1 MAYQSPIKSVL
12 KKTREAFKPPPRLTV
27 TEWAD
32 DYRMLSSEASAMAGK
47 YYSSFAPYQKGIMD
61 SLSDRK
67 IKRTVLMCSAQVGKS
82 EILLNMAGYIMSYSP
97 SPLLVMLPTLSMAQ
111 AWSKERLAPMLR
123 DTPVLRGKVKDPRSR
138 EANNT
143 TLSKQ
148 FPGGFINIIASNS
161 PSSISSRPV
170 KVVLMD
176 EVSRF
181 GETSEGSS
189 VELAIKRTTAFPN
202 AKVVMVSTPTIK
214 DHCQIETQYEMSNK
228 SEYHVPCYH
237 CEEMQTLRW
246 EKVIYDEE
254 NLDMVQM
261 ACEHCGAMMDEGK
274 KTWMLKR
281 GKWIA
286 KDKEKTTAGF
296 HLNELYSPF
305 RSWKETVE
313 DYLNAKQ
320 NPEMMKVWV
329 NTSLG
334 LPYEGEHEKIEA
346 EDLANKTERFDE
358 KLIPSRSLFMTA
370 GIDTQAD
377 RLEVSTFSWGVAEN
391 GETDECFVIS
401 HKIFW
406 GLTSDR
412 DVWRELDEYLKT
424 VFPTEDGR
432 TLKIASAC
440 VDTGGSSTQSVYYYL
455 RGKARKKIF
464 GIKGSSEQ
472 GKPLVNKP
480 TFIQRYNI
488 PLFIIGVDT
497 GKDWLF
503 ARLKADNLIHF
514 SDSLDHEY
522 FLQLASEK
530 KKVIMRN
537 GRQAFRYV
545 KTRKRNETLDCFLY
559 GMCAKE
565 ILNPNY
571 EILLKRKTQT
581 PVDDDNDDAPRRPTR
596 RPRLSK
602 KFI

>member
-1 MAYQSPIKSVL
+1 MAYRSPIKNVL
-12 KKTREAFKPPPRLTV
+12 KKTFEAFKPPPRLTV

-32 DYRMLSSEASAMAGK
+32 EYRMLSSEASAMAGK
-47 YYSSFAPYQKGIMD
+47 YYSSFAPYQQGIMD
-61 SLSDRK
+61 SLTDRK

-82 EILLNMAGYIMSYSP
+82 EILLNMTGYIMSYNP

-123 DTPVLRGKVKDPRSR
+123 DTPILRGKVKDPRSR

-148 FPGGFINIIASNS
+148 YPGGFINIIASNS

-181 GETSEGSS
+181 GETAEGSS

-202 AKVVMVSTPTIK
+202 AKIVMVSTPTIK

-228 SEYHVPCYH
+228 SQYYVPCQH
-237 CEEMQTLRW
+237 CNHKQTLDWSR
-246 EKVIYDEE
+246 VIYDEE
-254 NLDMVQM
+254 NTEVVNI
-261 ACEHCGAMMDEGK
+261 ACESCGGLMEESK

-281 GKWIA
+281 GEWIA
-286 KDKEKTTAGF
+286 EHDDRSTAGF
-296 HLNELYSPF
+296 HINELYSPF
-305 RSWKETVE
+305 RTWKETVD

-329 NTSLG
+329 NTALG

-346 EDLANKTERFDE
+346 EDLEGKVERFDE
-358 KLIPSRSLFMTA
+358 KLIPERSLFMTA
-370 GIDTQAD
+370 GIDTQLD
-377 RLEVSTFSWGVAEN
+377 RLEVSTMSWGVTES
-391 GETDECFVIS
+391 GEPDEVFVIS

-412 DVWRELDEYLKT
+412 QVWRELDEYLKT
-424 VFPTEDGR
+424 TFTTEDGR
-432 TLKIASAC
+432 KLKIASAC

-455 RGKARKKIF
+455 RGKARRKIF

-488 PLFIIGVDT
+488 PLFVIGVDT
-497 GKDWLF
+497 GKDWLY

-514 SDSLDHEY
+514 SDSLDPEY

-537 GRQAFRYV
+537 GRQTFRYV

-559 GMCAKE
+559 SMTAKE

-571 EILLKRKTQT
+571 EKMLARKDK
-581 PVDDDNDDAPRRPTR
+581 PVKKDDDEQPKRPMRRQR
-596 RPRLSK
+596 FRK

>member
-1 MAYQSPIKSVL
+1 MAYQSPIKNVL
-12 KKTREAFKPPPRLTV
+12 KKTLKAFEPPPRLSV
-27 TEWAD
+27 TEWSD
-32 DYRMLSSEASAMAGK
+32 EYRVLSSEASAMAGK

-61 SLSDRK
+61 SLTDRK

-82 EILLNMAGYIMSYSP
+82 EILLNMTGYIMSYNP

-148 FPGGFINIIASNS
+148 YPGGFINIIASNS

-181 GETSEGSS
+181 GETAEGSS

-202 AKVVMVSTPTIK
+202 AKIVMVSTPTIK

-228 SEYHVPCYH
+228 SQYHIPCHH
-237 CEEMQTLRW
+237 CNAMQTLDWSR
-246 EKVIYDEE
+246 VIYDEE
-254 NLDMVQM
+254 NLDAVHI
-261 ACEHCGAMMDEGK
+261 ACEHCGAMMEESK
-274 KTWMLKR
+274 KTWMLKH
-281 GKWIA
+281 GEWIA
-286 KDKEKTTAGF
+286 EHEDRQTAGF
-296 HLNELYSPF
+296 HINELYSPF
-305 RSWKETVE
+305 RSWRETVE

-329 NTSLG
+329 NTALG

-346 EDLANKTERFDE
+346 GDLEGKVERFDE
-358 KLIPSRSLFMTA
+358 KLIPERSLFMTA
-370 GIDTQAD
+370 GIDTQMD
-377 RLEVSTFSWGVAEN
+377 RLEVSTMSWSVAEN
-391 GETDECFVIS
+391 GETDECWVIS
-401 HKIFW
+401 HKIIW

-412 DVWRELDEYLKT
+412 QVWRDLDEYLKT
-424 VFPTEDGR
+424 IFTTEDGR
-432 TLKIASAC
+432 KLKIASAC

-488 PLFIIGVDT
+488 PLYIIGVDT
-497 GKDWLF
+497 GKDWLY
-503 ARLKADNLIHF
+503 ARVKADNLIHF
-514 SDSLDHEY
+514 SDSLDAEY

-537 GRQAFRYV
+537 GRQTFRYV

-559 GMCAKE
+559 SMCAKE

-571 EILLKRKTQT
+571 EILLKRKNN
-581 PVDDDNDDAPRRPTR
+581 PIISDDDDTPKQPIR
-596 RPRLSK
+596 RPRFKK